1 MRICTIDSDGLRFP
15 LEIYTIASPSCLVFF
30 HDNIDEVPGESI
42 KALWQE
48 FNLCADGWGIDA
60 VFFEQLCQAM
70 AKSMGIEA
78 NEKNNISL
86 FSAFD
91 SDKVNTVSDVRYRLI
106 SLDKAFLC
114 ASVVIER

>member
-1 MRICTIDSDGLRFP
+1 
-15 LEIYTIASPSCLVFF
+15 
-30 HDNIDEVPGESI
+30 
-42 KALWQE
+42 
-48 FNLCADGWGIDA
+48 
-60 VFFEQLCQAM
+60 M

-78 NEKNNISL
+78 NEENNKAL

-106 SLDKAFLC
+106 SLDKAFPW